1 MGGGGSKQTPTGV
14 VPGGERSG
22 GGSAGGDDG
31 GGADAYSGGVR
42 QNAASTL
49 EEFEMD
55 DEVAQQTADLL
66 FDLLPYYGTGNAEA
80 DQIFLATLQAND
92 ILAHSRDAHGNT
104 LLMIACQASKQ
115 DIINLMIEKE
125 VDVNAQNYM
134 GVTALHIVC
143 YDATSESYSM
153 CERLIQAGAGIDAAD
168 AEGCTPLHYAASGG
182 HASLVALLLM
192 YGAEAGRQDAMGYT
206 AQDYAVQSNHME
218 VVQLLFHTGSEDMS
232 GQEKAN
238 DGTSTGTAGE
248 AKATAGEDELAKA
261 SEELWQEYIDPASGC
276 PYYYNMLTGETTW
289 ERPASFKPA
298 TVVSAIASAAAEA
311 KKKKIDEK
319 IQDARADGE
328 LGAAFLLERWRRV
341 AWREGM
347 RRVVANQKKAQRKFA
362 LAQAKARAYLLQQG
376 GEASDAAVKQ
386 MNISKKEAAEL
397 KEKLAS
403 NNAANSV
410 GSQEMEELKRQLAE
424 KDKALGGMSKQME
437 LMGASQMQDL
447 KDQFE
452 SEKARALEEMEARHA
467 AKLNEL
473 GGAVQAKD
481 GEMASMRMK
490 LEAAEAGA
498 ASQKKELSLQAQQ
511 AAIAAERKVA
521 AQIAEM
527 KAQLAAKDK
536 ALSSVTNEVTALR
549 KDAAANTD
557 AQARLKDLAQQKD
570 ALEKEKQVMALELSN
585 LKDENKRL
593 RRDYLKEQNLRRKYH
608 NEVEDL
614 KGAIRVFSRC
624 RPISSSETERGN
636 VSVAAFPD
644 EFSICLTS
652 DDKKKTFEFD
662 KSFSPESTQE
672 DVFADT
678 KRLVQSA
685 VDGYNV
691 CIFAYGQTGSGKT
704 YTMMGPPDS
713 MGLTPRVCKE
723 IFRLARRDKSKLKFN
738 VKFYMCELY
747 KDDLV
752 DLLSTVSAEEAVS
765 SGSKLTIKKDTRG
778 VVRVDGA
785 TERTCA
791 SADDLMCAIEDG
803 SNKRQTASTL
813 MNSESSRSHLV
824 MGIILEV
831 TNLTTNVT
839 TVGKLSLVDLAGS
852 ERVGK
857 TGAEGER
864 FEEAKAINKSLS
876 ALGDVIGALTS
887 GQKHIPYRNHKLTM
901 LLSDSLGGNAKTL
914 MFVNVSPVDYNFA
927 ETSNS
932 LSFASRVKKVVN
944 NSSKSIET
952 KEIKQLKKQ
961 LMMLKVQLG
970 MGGDKKKK
978 KKG

>member
-14 VPGGERSG
+14 VPGGGRSG
-22 GGSAGGDDG
+22 GGSAGGGDG
-31 GGADAYSGGVR
+31 GGPDAYSGGVR

-218 VVQLLFHTGSEDMS
+218 VVQLLFHTGSEDKS
-232 GQEKAN
+232 GQDKAN

-319 IQDARADGE
+319 IQDSRADGE

-397 KEKLAS
+397 KAKLAS
-403 NNAANSV
+403 NNGQYCESLSGFANVS
-410 GSQEMEELKRQLAE
+410 
-424 KDKALGGMSKQME
+424 
-437 LMGASQMQDL
+437 
-447 KDQFE
+447 
-452 SEKARALEEMEARHA
+452 H
-467 AKLNEL
+467 
-473 GGAVQAKD
+473 
-481 GEMASMRMK
+481 MRFY
-490 LEAAEAGA
+490 
-498 ASQKKELSLQAQQ
+498 
-511 AAIAAERKVA
+511 
-521 AQIAEM
+521 
-527 KAQLAAKDK
+527 
-536 ALSSVTNEVTALR
+536 N
-549 KDAAANTD
+549 
-557 AQARLKDLAQQKD
+557 
-570 ALEKEKQVMALELSN
+570 
-585 LKDENKRL
+585 
-593 RRDYLKEQNLRRKYH
+593 
-608 NEVEDL
+608 
-614 KGAIRVFSRC
+614 SRC
-624 RPISSSETERGN
+624 RFAVIALFLFTLVHHPLMLLPSFFSLSLSHGTLLPQSIDAFVISRKLCWLPRNGGAQ
-636 VSVAAFPD
+636 AAACR
-644 EFSICLTS
+644 EG
-652 DDKKKTFEFD
+652 
-662 KSFSPESTQE
+662 QG
-672 DVFADT
+672 AG
-678 KRLVQSA
+678 R
-685 VDGYNV
+685 
-691 CIFAYGQTGSGKT
+691 YGQ
-704 YTMMGPPDS
+704 
-713 MGLTPRVCKE
+713 
-723 IFRLARRDKSKLKFN
+723 A
-738 VKFYMCELY
+738 
-747 KDDLV
+747 
-752 DLLSTVSAEEAVS
+752 
-765 SGSKLTIKKDTRG
+765 
-778 VVRVDGA
+778 DGA
-785 TERTCA
+785 HGRITDARPE
-791 SADDLMCAIEDG
+791 G
-803 SNKRQTASTL
+803 P
-813 MNSESSRSHLV
+813 V
-824 MGIILEV
+824 
-831 TNLTTNVT
+831 
-839 TVGKLSLVDLAGS
+839 
-852 ERVGK
+852 RVGK
-857 TGAEGER
+857 SSCTRRNGGAPCCQAQRARRSCAGQRGRDGQHAGQIGSRRGRCRVPEEGAVAAGATGR
-864 FEEAKAINKSLS
+864 HCR
-876 ALGDVIGALTS
+876 GA
-887 GQKHIPYRNHKLTM
+887 Q
-901 LLSDSLGGNAKTL
+901 GGGADCRDE
-914 MFVNVSPVDYNFA
+914 SPA
-927 ETSNS
+927 RS
-932 LSFASRVKKVVN
+932 
-944 NSSKSIET
+944 
-952 KEIKQLKKQ
+952 
-961 LMMLKVQLG
+961 
-970 MGGDKKKK
+970 
-978 KKG
+978 